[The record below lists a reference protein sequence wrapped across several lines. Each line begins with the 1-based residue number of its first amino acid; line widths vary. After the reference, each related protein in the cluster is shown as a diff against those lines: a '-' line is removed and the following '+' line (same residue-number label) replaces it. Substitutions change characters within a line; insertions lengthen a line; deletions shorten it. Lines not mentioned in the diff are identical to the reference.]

1 MPALFEVDLLG
12 RQCIGSS
19 RQQLYRGYETANLA
33 LIDLG
38 RGVKTPCRSSFRL
51 GGPRPASAFADLPI
65 KPSRRADSGAR
76 ADKPERAGEERS
88 AQLLATCGQGSPRQ
102 SRRDNQ
108 SGSAGNL
115 RLALAVRYRE
125 VGAGRD

>member
-19 RQQLYRGYETANLA
+19 RQQLYRGYETANMA
-33 LIDLG
+33 LSDLG

-51 GGPRPASAFADLPI
+51 GSPRPASAFADLSTT
-65 KPSRRADSGAR
+65 PSRRGNSWVG
-76 ADKPERAGEERS
+76 ADKPERADEERS
-88 AQLLATCGQGSPRQ
+88 AQLFVTCGQGSPRQ

-108 SGSAGNL
+108 GGSAWNL